1 MSVLFVNILMIIL
14 IKINSFSL
22 VKSKIYNNQLIR
34 SNKYIHIMMD
44 SSVCFSE
51 DNYNKKIYNLLMDK
65 LYYVYDYDNDNDND
79 NYDYDSEN
87 IFEKPLYTL
96 VWYDCEQCKKLL
108 NDMELLQLKKIYL
121 NTKYEFDE
129 FDEFSDLNNNLQ
141 KPLLFKDENYISDD
155 LFDIYEEIYKN

>member
-1 MSVLFVNILMIIL
+1 MSVLFVNILFIIL

-22 VKSKIYNNQLIR
+22 VKPKIYNNQLIR

-51 DNYNKKIYNLLMDK
+51 EDDYNKKIYNLLMDK
-65 LYYVYDYDNDNDND
+65 LYYVYDYDNDN
-79 NYDYDSEN
+79 YDYDSEN

-96 VWYDCEQCKKLL
+96 VWHDCEQCKKLL

-121 NTKYEFDE
+121 DTKYDFND
-129 FDEFSDLNNNLQ
+129 FGNLYDDLQ

-155 LFDIYEEIYKN
+155 LFEIYEEIYKN